1 VRADAAEDVLWQR
14 LRSGGHI
21 LLIRHAATDP
31 GVGDPP
37 GFRLGACAT
46 QRNLSERG
54 RREARALGAAL
65 QAGGVTIGP
74 VWSSRWCRCLDTARL
89 AFGHVEPTPMLDSMF
104 NDDEAASHAKA
115 ERTIARL
122 VALRGTGQD
131 RDNVALVTHDVNIRA
146 LTRESVAPGGIVVAR
161 MAGGRLA
168 VLGQLSIG
176 SASQTWNGL
185 RDLLICRTQG
195 TLRAT
200 RTKATPLFTSIKS
213 KDAWRSL
220 QAPFSGSHQSSL
232 PTYPGYRS
240 VTGFTSK

>member
-1 VRADAAEDVLWQR
+1 MLGACIGAGAGVPAVRADAAADALWRR

-65 QAGGVTIGP
+65 QAGSVTIGP

-89 AFGHVEPTPMLDSMF
+89 AFGHAEPAPMLDSMF
-104 NDDEAASHAKA
+104 NDDEAASQAKA
-115 ERTIARL
+115 EQTIARL
-122 VALRGTGQD
+122 AALHGRGRD

-146 LTRESVAPGGIVVAR
+146 LTREAVAPGGIVVAR
-161 MAGGRLA
+161 MDGGRLA
-168 VLGQLSIG
+168 VLGQLQFG
-176 SASQTWNGL
+176 PT
-185 RDLLICRTQG
+185 
-195 TLRAT
+195 
-200 RTKATPLFTSIKS
+200 TK
-213 KDAWRSL
+213 R
-220 QAPFSGSHQSSL
+220 SSL
-232 PTYPGYRS
+232 ALQ
-240 VTGFTSK
+240 

>member
-1 VRADAAEDVLWQR
+1 MRRRPFLAMLGACVYAGTGVSAVRADAADDALWQR
-14 LRSGGHI
+14 LRGGGHI

-65 QAGGVTIGP
+65 HAGGVAIGP

-89 AFGHVEPTPMLDSMF
+89 AFGHAKAAPMLDSMF

-115 ERTIARL
+115 EQTIARL
-122 VALRGTGQD
+122 AGLGGTGRE
-131 RDNVALVTHDVNIRA
+131 RDNVALVTHDVNIRK

-161 MAGGRLA
+161 MEGGRLA
-168 VLGQLSIG
+168 VLGQLQVG
-176 SASQTWNGL
+176 PAVRG
-185 RDLLICRTQG
+185 
-195 TLRAT
+195 
-200 RTKATPLFTSIKS
+200 
-213 KDAWRSL
+213 
-220 QAPFSGSHQSSL
+220 
-232 PTYPGYRS
+232 
-240 VTGFTSK
+240 

>member
-1 VRADAAEDVLWQR
+1 MRRRRFLAMLGACIGAATGVPAVGADAANDALWRR

-65 QAGGVTIGP
+65 QAGGVAIGP

-89 AFGHVEPTPMLDSMF
+89 AFGHVEPAPMLDSMF

-115 ERTIARL
+115 EQTIARL
-122 VALRGTGQD
+122 AALRGTGRD
-131 RDNVALVTHDVNIRA
+131 RDNAALVTHDANIRVLA
-146 LTRESVAPGGIVVAR
+146 RESVAPGGIVVAR
-161 MAGGRLA
+161 MEGGRLA
-168 VLGQLSIG
+168 VLGQLQIG
-176 SASQTWNGL
+176 PAA
-185 RDLLICRTQG
+185 QG
-195 TLRAT
+195 
-200 RTKATPLFTSIKS
+200 
-213 KDAWRSL
+213 
-220 QAPFSGSHQSSL
+220 
-232 PTYPGYRS
+232 
-240 VTGFTSK
+240 